1 MTLAVTKLKFES
13 VSVIWVADVKGFDF
27 EPAFLLS
34 LSIYIFEAENVG
46 SFAINWSA
54 ASQLFIGVNLGSLLQ
69 HFLGLS
75 AQVVLL
81 LELSLHHNAL
91 LMHLLPRNFV
101 LPNRL
106 FLRLVLRLKVNF
118 ALHWSLAGPSSKS
131 LRFWTETGCGHV
143 WLETTKGVLVW
154 RFGAIASRRN
164 GLWIKSS
171 RHI

>member
-1 MTLAVTKLKFES
+1 M
-13 VSVIWVADVKGFDF
+13 
-27 EPAFLLS
+27 
-34 LSIYIFEAENVG
+34 
-46 SFAINWSA
+46 
-54 ASQLFIGVNLGSLLQ
+54 GSLLQ

-118 ALHWSLAGPSSKS
+118 ALH
-131 LRFWTETGCGHV
+131 
-143 WLETTKGVLVW
+143 
-154 RFGAIASRRN
+154 
-164 GLWIKSS
+164 
-171 RHI
+171 